1 MIERNWDRMGKSV
14 ALAEEAKEGYI
25 LFAEP
30 KLSPHTLQ
38 DYFNTFRK
46 FQAFLGEDLL
56 INEITVE
63 KIAGFISQNQHLKKK
78 TLRNYHTGLSA
89 LWTWAFQQKLVE
101 EKVPQQYTPPRPDEL
116 AIVPYTEADIKAML
130 ASCQKSKAYM
140 LPGSRETSADLPEG
154 MRLKNQSALVS

>member
-1 MIERNWDRMGKSV
+1 MKQLTLSQTLD
-14 ALAEEAKEGYI
+14 GYV

-46 FQAFLGEDLL
+46 FQAYLGEDPLFND
-56 INEITVE
+56 IDVDH
-63 KIAGFISQNQHLKKK
+63 IAGFISQYQHLKKK

-89 LWTWAFQQKLVE
+89 LWTWAFQQKLVD
-101 EKVPQQYTPPRPDEL
+101 EKVPQQYTPPRPDEM

-140 LPGSRETSADLPEG
+140 LPGSRETAAEETTIPVFPPSGPG
-154 MRLKNQSALVS
+154 HSNKSW